1 MTNLEIQ
8 ERIDKNNVLIEEMS
22 TPGQFVLN
30 NAVSELLKENAELQ
44 KQCKHNFVNGYCR
57 YCYKK
62 EEKE

>member
-30 NAVSELLKENAELQ
+30 SAVSELLRENAELQ

-57 YCYKK
+57 YCYKE